1 MVFSIIRASFLS
13 NVCHSGY
20 TKEWFWVLCFSYC
33 NVILKFVGHA
43 ITLTLNHV
51 NISHMET
58 MKNSCVVFNSSVINL
73 RFGSLHM
80 KQKLRSDAFVL
91 DQVKH

>member
-1 MVFSIIRASFLS
+1 
-13 NVCHSGY
+13 
-20 TKEWFWVLCFSYC
+20 
-33 NVILKFVGHA
+33 
-43 ITLTLNHV
+43 
-51 NISHMET
+51 MET